1 MLKVKENY
9 VVSIVDFIISV
20 FCVVLGIISVIGAVL
35 TSSDPNVFYVRI
47 YIAIAITFFVLAYFA
62 FKGAKENY
70 NDYQSDLESLKFD
83 YYNLKADIKDIFGEL
98 HKSMEYADVKIE
110 IRKENLKQIK
120 EVLRDFYGEYN
131 EIGTT
136 NNYFKKLCDDCLS
149 TISRIDN
156 YTKDVLKYIED
167 WGGSKND

>member
-1 MLKVKENY
+1 MKNRTI
-9 VVSIVDFIISV
+9 SIVKFIISV
-20 FCVVLGIISVIGAVL
+20 LCIVLGIVSAIGAIM
-35 TSSDPNVFYVRI
+35 TNSDSNTFYTRI
-47 YIAIAITFFVLAYFA
+47 YIAESIVFFILSYFA

-70 NDYQSDLESLKFD
+70 NDYQLDLESLKFD

-98 HKSMEYADVKIE
+98 HKSMEFADVKIE

-120 EVLRDFYGEYN
+120 EVLRDFYGEYH

-136 NNYFKKLCDDCLS
+136 DDYFKKLCDDCLS
-149 TISRIDN
+149 VIKRIDN

-167 WGGSKND
+167 